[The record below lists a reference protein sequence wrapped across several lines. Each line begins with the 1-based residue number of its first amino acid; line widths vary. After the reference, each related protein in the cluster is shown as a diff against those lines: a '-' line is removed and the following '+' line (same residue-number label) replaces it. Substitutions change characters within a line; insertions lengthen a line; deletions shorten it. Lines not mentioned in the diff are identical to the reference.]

1 MSQSKVH
8 TDDLTVG
15 GQQTT
20 RHMCSVFGTYAKT
33 TKKKHFKNEDER
45 KNVLS
50 MGKIFCSY
58 SNTQYLII

>member
-20 RHMCSVFGTYAKT
+20 RHMCSVFDTEAKT
-33 TKKKHFKNEDER
+33 TKKKQFKNKDER
-45 KNVLS
+45 KSVLS
-50 MGKIFCSY
+50 IGKIF
-58 SNTQYLII
+58 